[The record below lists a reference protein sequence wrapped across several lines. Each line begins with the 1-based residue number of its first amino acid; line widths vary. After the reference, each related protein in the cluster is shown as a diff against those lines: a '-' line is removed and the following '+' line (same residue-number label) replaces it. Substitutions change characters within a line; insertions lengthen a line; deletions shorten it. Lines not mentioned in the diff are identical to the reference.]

1 MELIAQ
7 GAHNIN
13 LVTPTHFLP
22 KILPALEP
30 KLPVPVVYNCGG
42 YERVEMLRL
51 LEGKVD
57 IYLPDLKFA
66 EPGLA
71 KALCGAEN
79 YFPVAAHAI
88 DEMLR
93 QVGPPVYGPDGMLKK
108 GVVIRHLVLPGQ
120 VQNSLKVLDY
130 IADHFPRGSVLVSLM
145 AQFVPSG
152 RLKNTPPFGNYD
164 CCIID
169 NAPDLGMNV
178 INALVAADEII
189 IPVNLDCY
197 SLDGLEELVDQV
209 NNVRQLNRKAHIAGV
224 LITDYEKSDTS
235 EAAETWLREK
245 SGLIVF
251 NTIIRHSKKVK
262 DSTFYHKT
270 PIAYSVRSGAAQ
282 GYKNFILECMGET
295 RIAEMQKERE

>member
-1 MELIAQ
+1 MGACTLCPRMCGADRENGELGFCGMPAKPYAARAALHFWEEPPISGGKGSGAVFFSGCSLGCGFCQNSEISQGRFGKEITTERLREIFMVLIAQ

-22 KILPALEP
+22 QILPALEP

-42 YERVEMLRL
+42 YERVETLRL

-71 KALCGAEN
+71 KALCGAED
-79 YFPVAAHAI
+79 YFPVAARAI

-93 QVGPPVYGPDGMLKK
+93 QVGPPVYGTDGMLKK
-108 GVVIRHLVLPGQ
+108 GVIIRHLVLPGQ

-152 RLKNTPPFGNYD
+152 RLKNTPPFDRTVTQEEYEAVVDWLYMLRLEDGFLQEPSAATDEYL
-164 CCIID
+164 
-169 NAPDLGMNV
+169 PDF
-178 INALVAADEII
+178 
-189 IPVNLDCY
+189 
-197 SLDGLEELVDQV
+197 SLE
-209 NNVRQLNRKAHIAGV
+209 GV
-224 LITDYEKSDTS
+224 
-235 EAAETWLREK
+235 
-245 SGLIVF
+245 
-251 NTIIRHSKKVK
+251 
-262 DSTFYHKT
+262 
-270 PIAYSVRSGAAQ
+270 
-282 GYKNFILECMGET
+282 
-295 RIAEMQKERE
+295 